1 MSAFPRGTSS
11 VSGKASK
18 LSTNDDD
25 ALFGSKKRL
34 SRIEDISKDKSKKS
48 KTGATGT
55 IFQAVDAGQALGLGM
70 TKTHDDKTHID
81 NISFGKYQMGCL
93 ALGYV
98 LNISGQR
105 ATVSLPGGVLGSI
118 EIEEVSD
125 VLFREVASLKEEGG
139 ASMNAKK
146 IAKSIDIKKYLT
158 EHQMVRVFVLA
169 VEEGAGNGNKKKLAL
184 SLRSSYVNKAISLKH
199 LEPGFAL
206 SGCVASKEDHGYIIS
221 AGIVGANLFLPF
233 KAVPQALGDLQ
244 EGKNISIESAYPH
257 FHISLY

>member
-1 MSAFPRGTSS
+1 M
-11 VSGKASK
+11 SGKDSK
-18 LSTNDDD
+18 LSTNEDDD

-55 IFQAVDAGQALGLGM
+55 IFQAVCAGQALGLGM

-125 VLFREVASLKEEGG
+125 VLFRKVASLKEEGG
-139 ASMNAKK
+139 ASMNAKN

-158 EHQMVRVFVLA
+158 EHQMVRVFVL
-169 VEEGAGNGNKKKLAL
+169 EGAGNGKKKKLAL

-206 SGCVASKEDHGYIIS
+206 SGCVASKEDYGYIIS